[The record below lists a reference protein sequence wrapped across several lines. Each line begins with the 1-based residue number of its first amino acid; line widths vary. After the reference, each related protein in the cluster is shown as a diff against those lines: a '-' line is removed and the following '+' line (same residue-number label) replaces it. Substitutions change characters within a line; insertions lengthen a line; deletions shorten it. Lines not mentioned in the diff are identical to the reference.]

1 MPVARSRART
11 KGRALLPSTVCGTPP
26 KWVKALYGGNA
37 FAPIRAPL
45 IEKRFDEESAGVAQD
60 RDEHEDPH
68 RHAGDQNPFLAKVD
82 LQLIARRRLDSHT
95 LHVILAQRIQR
106 CRRRGDIKRGVHEQ
120 LRDRGSVEPADG

>member
-1 MPVARSRART
+1 M
-11 KGRALLPSTVCGTPP
+11 CGTPP

-82 LQLIARRRLDSHT
+82 LQLIARRRLDSHG
-95 LHVILAQRIQR
+95 RQR
-106 CRRRGDIKRGVHEQ
+106 CGPLGLPNVGDGSLDRPDTDGAPA
-120 LRDRGSVEPADG
+120 LR